1 MPLEQPSSHQ
11 ILLGMGQ
18 MLVEMGEPERNLQ
31 RAVGMIRHAAASGCR
46 IVVLPECLDF
56 GWTFPGAQHLAQPI
70 PGLHSEQLCAAAREA
85 GIFVVAGLTESDG
98 GLVYNSAVLISE
110 RGQILL
116 KHRKINE
123 LDIGREV
130 YHPGRSLAVVETPL
144 GVIGI
149 TICADNFPDS
159 LALGHAIARM
169 GAHILLSPCAWAV
182 DANHD
187 NSRTPYGDLWRNSY
201 TKLAGLYEMPVV
213 GVSNVGWL
221 TAGPWKGRKCIGCSL
236 AVGRAG
242 EILSQ
247 GPYGEQAE
255 ALIPVF
261 LTLRDRPAPG
271 TAFSDWLRGRG
282 REPV

>member
-1 MPLEQPSSHQ
+1 
-11 ILLGMGQ
+11 MGQ
-18 MLVEMGEPERNLQ
+18 MLVEMGEAERNLQ
-31 RAVGMIRHAAASGCR
+31 RAAGMIRQAAASGCR
-46 IVVLPECLDF
+46 ILVLPECLDL
-56 GWTFPGAQHLAQPI
+56 GWTFPDAARVAQPI
-70 PGLHSEQLCAAAREA
+70 PGPHSDQLCAAAREA

-98 GLVYNSAVLISE
+98 GRVYNAAVLISE
-110 RGQILL
+110 QGQVLL

-123 LDIGREV
+123 LDIGREI
-130 YHPGRSLAVVETPL
+130 YHPGRSLAVAETPL
-144 GVIGI
+144 GAIGV

-182 DANHD
+182 EANHD
-187 NSRTPYGDLWRNSY
+187 NTRTPYGDLWRNSY

-221 TAGPWKGRKCIGCSL
+221 TAGPWKGRKCIGCSV
-236 AVGRAG
+236 AVGPEG

-255 ALIPVF
+255 ALIPVC

-271 TAFSDWLRGRG
+271 TAFADWLRARG
-282 REPV
+282 REPVSP